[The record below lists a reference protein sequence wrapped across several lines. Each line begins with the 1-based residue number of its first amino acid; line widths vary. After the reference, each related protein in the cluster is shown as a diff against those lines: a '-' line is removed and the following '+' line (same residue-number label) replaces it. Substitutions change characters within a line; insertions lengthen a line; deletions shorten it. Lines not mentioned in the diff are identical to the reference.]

1 MIDVLIVDDHP
12 VMRELLRQVLEEYPD
27 VSVIAEAFNG
37 EDAIR
42 KAAHFQPHVAIVDI
56 HMPTM
61 SGIETTK
68 IIKHQSPSS
77 VVIGLTAG
85 EPDIEDMSMISA
97 GAACVINKADV
108 VWRLYHAI
116 LDAMKGY
123 LPEIPSHVQRSVPPH
138 SPIDGSILKSS

>member
-1 MIDVLIVDDHP
+1 MIEILIVDDHP
-12 VMRELLRQVLEEYPD
+12 VMRELLRQVLEAYLD

-37 EDAIR
+37 EDAVR
-42 KAAHFQPHVAIVDI
+42 KAIQLQPAVAIVDI

-68 IIKHQSPSS
+68 IIKQKCPST

-85 EPDIEDMSMISA
+85 EPDVEDLTMISA

-108 VWRLYHAI
+108 FWRLYRAI
-116 LDAMKGY
+116 VDSMKGH
-123 LPEIPSHVQRSVPPH
+123 LAEIPACPALIEPH
-138 SPIDGSILKSS
+138 TPTDASILKA